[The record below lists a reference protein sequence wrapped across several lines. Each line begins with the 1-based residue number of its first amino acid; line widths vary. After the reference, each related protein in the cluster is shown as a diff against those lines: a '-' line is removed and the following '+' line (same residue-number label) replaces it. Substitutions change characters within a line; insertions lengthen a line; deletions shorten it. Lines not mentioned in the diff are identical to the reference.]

1 MSDTRLGAAP
11 SDKSGEKRTSAQRS
25 TRSDWGEPEE
35 SPPSTGGGYNG
46 KLYLKHGVLT
56 RHAAAASAY
65 RVGNANPQARRAAPI
80 STSRRRTADP
90 RRFAPGCSHRRLPR
104 PMEPEQL
111 SIGITATGQPVHFS
125 REERERHVY
134 VVGKSGSGKSTLL
147 FNLAMLDIMAG
158 KGVAIKARHRR
169 SRPVQRAWRQQ
180 PNAVPACVPCR
191 TAAGGWKETCFQDQP
206 ILVTL
211 VADAR
216 PNRDKIHG
224 SYIHDHCGVVTTSWG

>member
-1 MSDTRLGAAP
+1 M
-11 SDKSGEKRTSAQRS
+11 SAQRS
-25 TRSDWGEPEE
+25 TRSDGRAHEVH
-35 SPPSTGGGYNG
+35 PSSHHEASASKIYS
-46 KLYLKHGVLT
+46 KHGVLT

-80 STSRRRTADP
+80 STSRRMTADP
-90 RRFAPGCSHRRLPR
+90 RRFAPGCSHRGLPR

-158 KGVAIKARHRR
+158 KGVAIIDPHAT
-169 SRPVQRAWRQQ
+169 WRKWS
-180 PNAVPACVPCR
+180 PIACR
-191 TAAGGWKETCFQDQP
+191 
-206 ILVTL
+206 VTGHTKL
-211 VADAR
+211 A
-216 PNRDKIHG
+216 
-224 SYIHDHCGVVTTSWG
+224 TST